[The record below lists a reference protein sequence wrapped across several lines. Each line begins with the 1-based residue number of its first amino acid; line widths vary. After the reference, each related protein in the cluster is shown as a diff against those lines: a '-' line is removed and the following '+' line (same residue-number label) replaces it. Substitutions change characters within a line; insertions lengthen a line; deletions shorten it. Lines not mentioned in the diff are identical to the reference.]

1 MRLLIGST
9 VLIIVFLI
17 AAGYVTNQTL
27 EFINNYREEL
37 KQLRQVMLDQDWHQA
52 QNLVGQLRQ
61 KWDGVQDYWDWYIVH
76 EDIENVEVALARL
89 VSFIDSQDL
98 SSGLAELAQL
108 DMHFSHIYRNELFN
122 LQNVL

>member
-89 VSFIDSQDL
+89 VSFIDSQDI

>member
-1 MRLLIGST
+1 M
-9 VLIIVFLI
+9 I